1 MPIFVMRGLDGP
13 EGLGRRPAVRPL
25 HLEHLRELERQQ
37 QIRFA
42 GPIFADDGTTPIGSV
57 VVFESSDLAAAR
69 SHQNV
74 RRYTPAPAGQARP
87 PSGRLDQR
95 PPGRCP
101 GI

>member
-69 SHQNV
+69 SHCAQDPYV
-74 RRYTPAPAGQARP
+74 REGVFAQWHVNPAVQVFPEK
-87 PSGRLDQR
+87 
-95 PPGRCP
+95 
-101 GI
+101 